1 MSKPFDLT
9 DRIVLVT
16 GAGGG
21 LGRHIAKC
29 FAQAGASVVVNDLD
43 IEKAAKV
50 VTEIT
55 ADGFHALAV
64 TGDITD
70 EPSVDII
77 FKTIESKLGSVDTVV
92 ANATG
97 KQISEPIENL
107 DWDYY
112 QSMVNFF
119 IKSPYLLSKR
129 ALPNM
134 KVAGFGRIINIAS
147 DVFAEGANLSTAY
160 TAAKGGQIGF
170 TRSLSTEVS
179 AAGITVNA
187 VAPGFFP
194 VERHSHL
201 PQEVFDGYLKTVP
214 AGRFGDPADIGWT
227 AVFLASREAGYVTG
241 ETIHVN
247 GGRTPR

>member
-1 MSKPFDLT
+1 MSAPFDLSN
-9 DRIVLVT
+9 RIVLVT

-21 LGRHIAKC
+21 LGRHIARC
-29 FAQAGASVVVNDLD
+29 FAEAGATVAVNDLNPD
-43 IEKAAKV
+43 GAQNTVA
-50 VTEIT
+50 EIVR
-55 ADGFHALAV
+55 DGLSAHAFV
-64 TGDITD
+64 GDITN
-70 EPSVDII
+70 EVEVDRI
-77 FKTIESKLGSVDTVV
+77 FTEIESILGQVDTVV

-112 QSMVNFF
+112 QSMVDFF
-119 IKSPYLLSKR
+119 IKSPYLLSRR

-134 KVAGFGRIINIAS
+134 KLSGFGRIVNIAS
-147 DVFAEGANLSTAY
+147 EVFAEGANWSTAY

-179 AAGITVNA
+179 PLGITVNA
-187 VAPGFFP
+187 VAPGFIP

-201 PQEVFDGYLKTVP
+201 PKDVFDGYLATVP
-214 AGRFGDPADIGWT
+214 AGRFGTPADIGWA
-227 AVFLASREAGYVTG
+227 AVFLASREAGFITG

-247 GGRTPR
+247 GGRTPS

>member
-1 MSKPFDLT
+1 MGKPFDLT
-9 DRIVLVT
+9 GRVVLVT

-21 LGRHIAKC
+21 LGKHIARC
-29 FAQAGASVVVNDLD
+29 FAQAGAMVAINDVNLEA
-43 IEKAAKV
+43 IAALAG
-50 VTEIT
+50 EL
-55 ADGFHALAV
+55 AQDGFQALAV
-64 TGDITD
+64 SGDITNA
-70 EPSVDII
+70 ESVDAI
-77 FKTIESKLGSVDTVV
+77 FSSAEKVFGAIDTVV

-112 QSMVNFF
+112 QSMVDFF

-129 ALPNM
+129 ALPAM
-134 KVAGFGRIINIAS
+134 KAAGFGRIINIAS
-147 DVFAEGANLSTAY
+147 EVFAEGANFSTAY

-179 AAGITVNA
+179 SAGITVNA
-187 VAPGFFP
+187 VAPGFIP

-201 PQEVFDGYLKTVP
+201 PKEVFDGYLAAVP
-214 AGRFGDPADIGWT
+214 AGRFGTPADIGWA
-227 AVFLASREAGYVTG
+227 AVFLASAEAGFITG

-247 GGRTPR
+247 GGRTPH

>member
-1 MSKPFDLT
+1 MT
-9 DRIVLVT
+9 GRIVLVT

-21 LGRHIAKC
+21 LGKHIARC
-29 FAQAGASVVVNDLD
+29 FAVAGALVVVNDLNPSSAN
-43 IEKAAKV
+43 EV
-50 VTEIT
+50 
-55 ADGFHALAV
+55 ADGLTQAGHKALAV
-64 TGDITD
+64 SGDVTSSD
-70 EPSVDII
+70 
-77 FKTIESKLGSVDTVV
+77 FIEELFTEVESEIGSIDTVV

-112 QSMVNFF
+112 QSMVDFF

-129 ALPNM
+129 ALPKM
-134 KVAGFGRIINIAS
+134 KEAGFGRFISIAS
-147 DVFAEGANLSTAY
+147 EVFAEGANWSTAY

-179 AAGITVNA
+179 ASGITVNA
-187 VAPGFFP
+187 VAPGFIP

-201 PQEVFDGYLKTVP
+201 PKEVFDGYLATVP
-214 AGRFGDPADIGWT
+214 SGRFGTPDDIGWT
-227 AVFLASREAGYVTG
+227 AVFLASKEAGFITG

-247 GGRTPR
+247 GGRTPS

>member
-1 MSKPFDLT
+1 MPTPFDFSG
-9 DRIVLVT
+9 RIVLVT

-21 LGRHIAKC
+21 LGRHIARC
-29 FAQAGASVVVNDLD
+29 FAEAGASVAVNDLNQAGAEATVAELNNEGLRALPFVGDVTDGVQVDRIFSD
-43 IEKAAKV
+43 IEVKF
-50 VTEIT
+50 
-55 ADGFHALAV
+55 G
-64 TGDITD
+64 
-70 EPSVDII
+70 P
-77 FKTIESKLGSVDTVV
+77 VDTVV

-107 DWDYY
+107 EWDYY
-112 QSMVNFF
+112 QSMVDFF

-134 KVAGFGRIINIAS
+134 KTAGFGRIVNIAS
-147 DVFAEGANLSTAY
+147 EVFAEGANWSTAY

-179 AAGITVNA
+179 ASGITVNA
-187 VAPGFFP
+187 VAPGFIP

-201 PQEVFDGYLKTVP
+201 PKEVFDGYLATVP
-214 AGRFGDPADIGWT
+214 AGRFGTPADIGW
-227 AVFLASREAGYVTG
+227 ASVFLASREAGFITG

-247 GGRTPR
+247 GGRTPK